1 MQTEFK
7 IQDPKTFD
15 QPNYDLINKT
25 VEQFFLQNKEQF
37 LKLYYNLSNTDK
49 FYTLSA
55 AVNNFKDPH
64 MAKAILLGELSKDL
78 ENLRFLNKPGITT
91 KFGYEYTGYNS
102 ANANIWENIDKVK
115 IPNEYK

>member
-1 MQTEFK
+1 MQIEFK

-15 QPNYDLINKT
+15 QPNYELINET

-37 LKLYYNLSNTDK
+37 LKLYYSLSNTDK

-55 AVNNFKDPH
+55 AVINFKNLK
-64 MAKAILLGELSKDL
+64 MAKAILLEELRKDL
-78 ENLRFLNKPGITT
+78 ENLKFLNKPGFTT
-91 KFGYEYTGYNS
+91 KFGYKYTGYNS

-115 IPNEYK
+115 IPN